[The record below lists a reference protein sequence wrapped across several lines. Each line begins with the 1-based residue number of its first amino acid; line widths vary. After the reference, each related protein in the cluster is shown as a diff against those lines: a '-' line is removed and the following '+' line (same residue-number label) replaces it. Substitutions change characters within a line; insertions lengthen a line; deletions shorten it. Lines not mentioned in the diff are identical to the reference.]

1 MDHDAE
7 AAVSGGEK
15 ELRGQRSLK
24 AKVFDES
31 DEIEEEGGKD
41 GEKVGNQG
49 DRKRKNQKENPG
61 EGGEKGENRRAGP
74 TARIQYHR
82 PANRTHP
89 LLIGTRCAAEC
100 ACILGCFLYCHKS
113 VSGDMRREGLIGQL
127 GQRGITDEGK
137 EVRNQ
142 GRRRTLHSIQGFP
155 VP

>member
-100 ACILGCFLYCHKS
+100 ACILGCFLYCGIAAKPVEMYS
-113 VSGDMRREGLIGQL
+113 KREGRIGQL
-127 GQRGITDEGK
+127 GR
-137 EVRNQ
+137 
-142 GRRRTLHSIQGFP
+142 
-155 VP
+155 

>member
-49 DRKRKNQKENPG
+49 RG
-61 EGGEKGENRRAGP
+61 
-74 TARIQYHR
+74 
-82 PANRTHP
+82 RT
-89 LLIGTRCAAEC
+89 
-100 ACILGCFLYCHKS
+100 
-113 VSGDMRREGLIGQL
+113 
-127 GQRGITDEGK
+127 
-137 EVRNQ
+137 
-142 GRRRTLHSIQGFP
+142 RRRIPGKVEKKEKTGGQDQPLVSNII
-155 VP
+155 VPQIAHIPFL